1 MFKKQT
7 KQDVLNE
14 IKFKIQD
21 FEKEIIYLKKLLDR
35 IEKQDN
41 IMENKNIINHS
52 GENIVFD
59 FSDVSEL
66 LLENG
71 Y

>member
-1 MFKKQT
+1 MFKKHT

-14 IKFKIQD
+14 IEFKIQD
-21 FEKEIIYLKKLLDR
+21 FEKEIIYLKKLRDR
-35 IEKQDN
+35 IENQDD
-41 IMENKNIINHS
+41 ILENKNIINHS

-66 LLENG
+66 LSESG